1 MAAPTKDS
9 KTGAKMFRIAIRE
22 DLCKGCELCVHYC
35 PKDCLAMTT
44 DRINAK
50 GMPFAECVLPADC
63 IGCRACATVCPEA
76 AIELFEVTE
85 DEEDNG

>member
-1 MAAPTKDS
+1 MADATKNPRRA
-9 KTGAKMFRIAIRE
+9 KTFRISIHE
-22 DLCKGCELCVHYC
+22 DLCKGCQLCVNFC

-50 GMPFAECVLPADC
+50 GTPFSQVVRLSDCV
-63 IGCRACATVCPEA
+63 GCRACATVCPEA
-76 AIELFEVTE
+76 AIELFEVIQ